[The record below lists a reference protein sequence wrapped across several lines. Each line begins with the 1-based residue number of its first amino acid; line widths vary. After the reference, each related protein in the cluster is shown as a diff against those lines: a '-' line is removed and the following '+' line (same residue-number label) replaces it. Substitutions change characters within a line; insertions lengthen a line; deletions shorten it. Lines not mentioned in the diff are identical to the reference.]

1 MELLDQ
7 PSPDDTPMKTV
18 SETEVATVFSRSVII
33 LLVVM
38 QLSESSYS
46 VILYVLVISQAHL
59 FNTMTCQP
67 ERVTKH
73 ENIVY
78 CQNKFKL

>member
-7 PSPDDTPMKTV
+7 PSPDDTPIKIV

-73 ENIVY
+73 ENIY
-78 CQNKFKL
+78 EIKLV